1 MDICFPYCTKFAIIF
16 LELSQHERRGAF
28 CDTERSL
35 NIIWP
40 VTSQGQM
47 AFSRCPVGSRGRI
60 GSNLQANFSLLYISY
75 IMFLISYLIFHISYL
90 TSHISFL
97 LSCFSYISPN
107 YHIPYLF
114 LTSDFSPLLSCISY
128 LAHRISSHIYQILTL
143 TFHISCHSLFN
154 VTSLK
159 FRIPCPNYQV
169 SLRES
174 VWKFSAKAHL
184 NGVSLISVNASRIK

>member
-1 MDICFPYCTKFAIIF
+1 MDQISKLTSPYYTSLISCF
-16 LELSQHERRGAF
+16 LSHISYF
-28 CDTERSL
+28 IS
-35 NIIWP
+35 
-40 VTSQGQM
+40 
-47 AFSRCPVGSRGRI
+47 
-60 GSNLQANFSLLYISY
+60 YISY
-75 IMFLISYLIFHISYL
+75 FISHISHL
-90 TSHISFL
+90 TSHISRLTSHVSRLTSHVSRLTSHISHLVSRISFL

-143 TFHISCHSLFN
+143 IFHISCHSLFN

-169 SLRES
+169 LLRDS

>member
-28 CDTERSL
+28 CDTERFL

-90 TSHISFL
+90 TSHISHLTSRFYFL
-97 LSCFSYISPN
+97 VYISQLSYP
-107 YHIPYLF
+107 ISLPYIWF
-114 LTSDFSPLLSCISY
+114 LPSPILYLISCTSHLISHLSNFNSHISY
-128 LAHRISSHIYQILTL
+128 LMSFPIQRN
-143 TFHISCHSLFN
+143 F
-154 VTSLK
+154 
-159 FRIPCPNYQV
+159 P
-169 SLRES
+169 
-174 VWKFSAKAHL
+174 
-184 NGVSLISVNASRIK
+184 

>member
-28 CDTERSL
+28 CDTERFL

-47 AFSRCPVGSRGRI
+47 AFSRCPVGLRGRI
-60 GSNLQANFSLLYISY
+60 GSKLTSPYYTSLISCFLSRISYFIYYIS
-75 IMFLISYLIFHISYL
+75 HL
-90 TSHISFL
+90 TSHISHLTSHISHLTSRISFL

-128 LAHRISSHIYQILTL
+128 LAHRISSHIYQIVTL

-159 FRIPCPNYQV
+159 FRIPCPNY
-169 SLRES
+169 
-174 VWKFSAKAHL
+174 
-184 NGVSLISVNASRIK
+184 

>member
-1 MDICFPYCTKFAIIF
+1 
-16 LELSQHERRGAF
+16 
-28 CDTERSL
+28 
-35 NIIWP
+35 
-40 VTSQGQM
+40 
-47 AFSRCPVGSRGRI
+47 
-60 GSNLQANFSLLYISY
+60 
-75 IMFLISYLIFHISYL
+75 MFLISYLISHISYL
-90 TSHISFL
+90 ISYISYLISHISYL
-97 LSCFSYISPN
+97 ISHILYLISHISYLISHISYLISRFYYLVSRIYLPIIM
-107 YHIPYLF
+107 HIPYLF

-184 NGVSLISVNASRIK
+184 NGVSLISVNASRIKW

>member
-1 MDICFPYCTKFAIIF
+1 MDQEVGLDQISKLTSLYYTSLISCF
-16 LELSQHERRGAF
+16 LS
-28 CDTERSL
+28 C
-35 NIIWP
+35 
-40 VTSQGQM
+40 
-47 AFSRCPVGSRGRI
+47 
-60 GSNLQANFSLLYISY
+60 ISY
-75 IMFLISYLIFHISYL
+75 FISHILYLISHISYLISHISYL
-90 TSHISFL
+90 LSHISYLVSHISYFISHISYLISRILFL

>member
-1 MDICFPYCTKFAIIF
+1 
-16 LELSQHERRGAF
+16 
-28 CDTERSL
+28 
-35 NIIWP
+35 
-40 VTSQGQM
+40 
-47 AFSRCPVGSRGRI
+47 
-60 GSNLQANFSLLYISY
+60 
-75 IMFLISYLIFHISYL
+75 MFLISYLIFHILYLTSHISHLTSHISHLTSHTSHLTSHISHLTSHTSHLTSHISHL

-128 LAHRISSHIYQILTL
+128 LAHRISSHIYQIVTL
-143 TFHISCHSLFN
+143 TFHISCHSLSN

-169 SLRES
+169 SLRDS
-174 VWKFSAKAHL
+174 VWKLAKAHL
-184 NGVSLISVNASRIK
+184 NGMSLISVNASRIK

>member
-28 CDTERSL
+28 CDTERFL

-90 TSHISFL
+90 TSHISHLTSHISHLTSHISHLVFTILFL
-97 LSCFSYISPN
+97 VYISQLSYP
-107 YHIPYLF
+107 ISLPYIWF
-114 LTSDFSPLLSCISY
+114 LPSPILYLISCTSHLISHLSNFNSHISY
-128 LAHRISSHIYQILTL
+128 LMSFPIQRN
-143 TFHISCHSLFN
+143 F
-154 VTSLK
+154 
-159 FRIPCPNYQV
+159 P
-169 SLRES
+169 
-174 VWKFSAKAHL
+174 
-184 NGVSLISVNASRIK
+184 

>member
-28 CDTERSL
+28 CDTERFL

-90 TSHISFL
+90 TSHISHLTSHISHLTSRFYYL
-97 LSCFSYISPN
+97 VSRIYLPIIISHISSLHLISP
-107 YHIPYLF
+107 L
-114 LTSDFSPLLSCISY
+114 SY
-128 LAHRISSHIYQILTL
+128 LVSHILHIASHL
-143 TFHISCHSLFN
+143 TFI
-154 VTSLK
+154 K
-159 FRIPCPNYQV
+159 F
-169 SLRES
+169 
-174 VWKFSAKAHL
+174 
-184 NGVSLISVNASRIK
+184 

>member
-1 MDICFPYCTKFAIIF
+1 
-16 LELSQHERRGAF
+16 
-28 CDTERSL
+28 
-35 NIIWP
+35 
-40 VTSQGQM
+40 
-47 AFSRCPVGSRGRI
+47 
-60 GSNLQANFSLLYISY
+60 
-75 IMFLISYLIFHISYL
+75 MFLISYLIFHILYL
-90 TSHISFL
+90 TSHIAHRTSHIAHLTSHISHLTSRISFL

-143 TFHISCHSLFN
+143 TLHISCHSLFN

-169 SLRES
+169 LLRDS
-174 VWKFSAKAHL
+174 VWMFSAKAHL
-184 NGVSLISVNASRIK
+184 NGVSLISVNASRIKW

>member
-1 MDICFPYCTKFAIIF
+1 
-16 LELSQHERRGAF
+16 
-28 CDTERSL
+28 
-35 NIIWP
+35 
-40 VTSQGQM
+40 
-47 AFSRCPVGSRGRI
+47 
-60 GSNLQANFSLLYISY
+60 
-75 IMFLISYLIFHISYL
+75 MFLISYLIFHILYL
-90 TSHISFL
+90 TSHIAHRTSHIAHLTSHISHLTSRISFL

-169 SLRES
+169 LLRDS

-184 NGVSLISVNASRIK
+184 NGVSLISVNASRIKW

>member
-1 MDICFPYCTKFAIIF
+1 MDICFPYRTKFAIIF

-28 CDTERSL
+28 CDTERFL

-90 TSHISFL
+90 TSHISHLTSRFYFL
-97 LSCFSYISPN
+97 VYISQLSYPISLPYIWFLPSPILYLISCTSHFISHLSN
-107 YHIPYLF
+107 FNSHIPYLMSF
-114 LTSDFSPLLSCISY
+114 PIQRNFP
-128 LAHRISSHIYQILTL
+128 
-143 TFHISCHSLFN
+143 
-154 VTSLK
+154 
-159 FRIPCPNYQV
+159 
-169 SLRES
+169 
-174 VWKFSAKAHL
+174 
-184 NGVSLISVNASRIK
+184 

>member
-28 CDTERSL
+28 CDTERFL

-75 IMFLISYLIFHISYL
+75 IMFLISYLIFHISYLTSHISHL

-159 FRIPCPNYQV
+159 FRIPCPNY
-169 SLRES
+169 
-174 VWKFSAKAHL
+174 
-184 NGVSLISVNASRIK
+184 